1 MKTTNM
7 HEGQPPSAW
16 VQRCSDLLKPCSTIL
31 DLACGSGRH
40 THYLAG
46 KGHDVTALDKNP
58 EALSKISSSIGI
70 RPYEFDLE
78 TGSWPFS
85 ERKFDAIV
93 VTNYLYRP
101 ILQNIVD
108 ALSPS
113 GILIYETFMSGNERF
128 GRPSNPDFLLMP
140 NELINLVH
148 EKLQVLLYEA
158 GRVND
163 LKPALIQRI
172 CAVSGL
178 SHYSENVI

>member
-1 MKTTNM
+1 
-7 HEGQPPSAW
+7 
-16 VQRCSDLLKPCSTIL
+16 
-31 DLACGSGRH
+31 
-40 THYLAG
+40 LAG

-70 RPYEFDLE
+70 SPYEFDLE

-85 ERKFDAIV
+85 ELKFDAIV

-108 ALSPS
+108 TLSPS
-113 GILIYETFMSGNERF
+113 GILIYETFMSGNEQF
-128 GRPSNPDFLLMP
+128 GRPSNPDFLLRP

-148 EKLQVLLYEA
+148 EKLNVLLYEA

-163 LKPALIQRI
+163 PKPGLIQRI
-172 CAVSGL
+172 CAVSGP
-178 SHYSENVI
+178 SDYSESII

>member
-1 MKTTNM
+1 MNM
-7 HEGQPPSAW
+7 HEGLPPSAW
-16 VQRCSDLLKPCSTIL
+16 VQRCSDLLKPCSTVL

-70 RPYEFDLE
+70 SPYEFDLE

-85 ERKFDAIV
+85 ELKFDAIV

-108 ALSPS
+108 TLSPS
-113 GILIYETFMSGNERF
+113 GILIYETFMSGNEQF
-128 GRPSNPDFLLMP
+128 GRPSNPDFLLRP

-148 EKLQVLLYEA
+148 EKLNVLLYEA

-163 LKPALIQRI
+163 PKPGLIQRI
-172 CAVSGL
+172 CAVSGP
-178 SHYSENVI
+178 SDYSESII

>member
-1 MKTTNM
+1 M
-7 HEGQPPSAW
+7 HEGLLPSAW

-46 KGHDVTALDKNP
+46 KGHHVTALDKNP
-58 EALSKISSSIGI
+58 EALWKISSSIGI

-78 TGSWPFS
+78 SGPWPFS

-113 GILIYETFMSGNERF
+113 GILIYETFMSGNEQF

-163 LKPALIQRI
+163 PKPALIQRI

-178 SHYSENVI
+178 SPYPENII

>member
-1 MKTTNM
+1 MNM
-7 HEGQPPSAW
+7 PESLLPSDW

-46 KGHDVTALDKNP
+46 KGHNVTALDKNP

-78 TGSWPFS
+78 TGSWPFL

-101 ILQNIVD
+101 ILQNIVNT
-108 ALSPS
+108 LSPS
-113 GILIYETFMSGNERF
+113 GILIYETFMSGNEQF

-148 EKLQVLLYEA
+148 EKLHVLLYEA
-158 GRVND
+158 GRAND
-163 LKPALIQRI
+163 PKPGLIQRI
-172 CAVSGL
+172 CAVSGP
-178 SHYSENVI
+178 SDYSENII